1 MIHVVA
7 VLTAK
12 IGHRAALLAA
22 LRSVVPA
29 VRAEPG
35 CIAYQPVVDTDH
47 SPDKFGADTLV
58 VIETWRDEDA
68 LESHNEGAPLAEFH
82 EKAKHILAQ
91 ADIYVLREP

>member
-29 VRAEPG
+29 VRAE
-35 CIAYQPVVDTDH
+35 PVVDTDH